1 MPRIPIP
8 LLRVAFYAAALFS
21 LFMAGLPQAPVI
33 PGELND
39 KFQHMLAFATLAA
52 LGSAAYPR
60 TNLFVLLIGLSAFG
74 GAIELYQMLPS
85 VSRDASWKDWIA
97 DTVSAGTVLL
107 FVWRLRLRRQGET
120 PEHA

>member
-1 MPRIPIP
+1 MPRIPII
-8 LLRVAFYAAALFS
+8 LLRIAFYAAASFS
-21 LFMAGLPQAPVI
+21 LFMAGLPQAPMV

-60 TNLFVLLIGLSAFG
+60 TSLLSILVGLSAFG

-97 DTVSAGTVLL
+97 DTLAAGLVLF
-107 FVWRLRLRRQGET
+107 FVCRLRMKRQADA
-120 PEHA
+120 PQQA